1 MSRTFPTRTQPP
13 LRHPTPSCRV
23 LLLEVPCD
31 GAGGEDMAVA
41 SFPAFLAFL
50 KFAGSRLLRVSGFA
64 PLPVPPVETQSH
76 A

>member
-1 MSRTFPTRTQPP
+1 
-13 LRHPTPSCRV
+13 
-23 LLLEVPCD
+23 
-31 GAGGEDMAVA
+31 MAVA